1 MVWIIDIKKRTKYYE
16 ETNTKAPSVFLIKAL
31 KFAKGN
37 KAIDLGCGSGVETR
51 EIAKKGFKVTAVDVN
66 KDVKKYFSKEDLK
79 NIKLKI
85 LPIENFR
92 FVKCDFVFAKSSLVF
107 LGPGKFYKVL
117 ENIKKSLNP
126 GGIFAARLW
135 GKKDS
140 DNGSGKNHK
149 CTFMSIDKLKN
160 TFIGHTFLEIFEH
173 EEDKC
178 GADGRMKRWDFID
191 VIIQKPI

>member
-1 MVWIIDIKKRTKYYE
+1 MVWIRDIKKRTKYYE
-16 ETNTKAPSVFLIKAL
+16 ETNAKAPSAFLVKTL

-51 EIAKKGFKVTAVDVN
+51 EIAKNGFSIVAVDVN

-85 LPIENFR
+85 QSIENFR

-107 LGPGKFYKVL
+107 LSPGKFYKVL
-117 ENIKKSLNP
+117 ENIKKSLKP

-140 DNGSGKNHK
+140 DNRSGKNHK
-149 CTFMSIDKLKN
+149 CTFVSMDKLKN
-160 TFIGHTFLEIFEH
+160 TFLGYKFLEIVEH
-173 EEDKC
+173 EEDKF
-178 GADGRMKRWDFID
+178 GADGRMKHWDFID